1 MSSGPPPA
9 ALPRRR
15 LFLYGL
21 SDMPIQVAMIPVLS
35 LVPNLYGSDMGI
47 PVAVVG
53 TMMLLARSF
62 DIVTDPLIGWCT
74 DHTRTRW
81 GRRRVWML
89 AAIPFLTLA
98 SYKLFVPP
106 DGVDA
111 YYLLLWL
118 VVFWLGWTMLQIPY
132 YALGAELSPSY
143 DERTRITAWRSW
155 IGIAANVVSKVVPVI
170 AGLCTAYFCFDM
182 GGVRNNL
189 LIIGMMMV
197 VLVPLTIGTT
207 VLGVPEPKSFVPART
222 PLLPGLAIM
231 WNNRPFRR
239 LVLALFINF
248 LGQSISTVTVVFFIR
263 DVLQEE
269 NLAILMLLVFFGFNL
284 AGIPFWNWFAHR
296 INKHRAWCIALFA
309 FAGLHCV
316 YMLLGPG
323 DFYYMLPIT
332 ACTGFLGAAFP
343 VVPPSMTADI
353 VDLDTLETGEDRTAM
368 YFAVSSFM
376 VKIGSAFGPFMAL
389 ALLGLTGYDAQA
401 GAGGSVDGLRMLY
414 SFGPAAGF
422 AICALIVW
430 NYPLTRERH
439 QALRASLLD
448 KPVAGESLA

>member
-1 MSSGPPPA
+1 MTADAPP
-9 ALPRRR
+9 ALPRRK
-15 LFLYGL
+15 LFFYGL

-35 LVPNLYGSDMGI
+35 LVPNLYSADMGI
-47 PVAVVG
+47 EVAVVG
-53 TMMLLARSF
+53 AMMLIARSF
-62 DIVTDPLIGWCT
+62 DIVTDPLIGWST

-89 AAIPFLTLA
+89 ASIPFLTLA
-98 SYKLFVPP
+98 SYRLFVPP
-106 DGVDA
+106 DGVGA
-111 YYLLLWL
+111 GYLLLWL
-118 VVFWLGWTMLQIPY
+118 VVFWLGWTMLHIPY
-132 YALGAELSPSY
+132 YALGAELSASY

-155 IGIAANVVSKVVPVI
+155 IGIAANVVSKLVPVM

-182 GGVRNNL
+182 GGIRNNL
-189 LIIGMMMV
+189 LIIGAMML
-197 VLVPLTIGTT
+197 VLVPLTIGST
-207 VLGVPEPKSFVPART
+207 VVGVQEPKSFVPART
-222 PLLPGLAIM
+222 PLLPGLRIM
-231 WNNRPFRR
+231 WKNRPFRR
-239 LVLALFINF
+239 LVAALFINF

-269 NLAILMLLVFFGFNL
+269 NLAILMLLVFFGCQL
-284 AGIPFWNWFAHR
+284 VGIPFWNWFCQR
-296 INKHRAWCIALFA
+296 INKHRAWCLALFA

-323 DFYYMLPIT
+323 DFLYMLPIT

-368 YFAVSSFM
+368 YFAVSSFV

-389 ALLGLTGYDAQA
+389 ALLGMTGYDSAS

-414 SFGPAAGF
+414 SFGPALGF
-422 AICALIVW
+422 ALCAAIVW
-430 NYPLTRERH
+430 GYPLTRARH
-439 QALRASLLD
+439 QALRMELIEKRA
-448 KPVAGESLA
+448 K

>member
-1 MSSGPPPA
+1 MSNPPA
-9 ALPRRR
+9 PTTLPRRK

-21 SDMPIQVAMIPVLS
+21 SEMPIQVAMIPVLS
-35 LVPNLYGSDMGI
+35 LVPNLYSSDMGI
-47 PVAVVG
+47 PVCVVG
-53 TMMLLARSF
+53 FMMLLARCA

-74 DHTRTRW
+74 DHTRGSL

-89 AAIPFLTLA
+89 ASIPFLTLA
-98 SYKLFVPP
+98 SYRLFVPP
-106 DGVDA
+106 DGVDQ

-155 IGIAANVVSKVVPVI
+155 IGIAANVVSKLVPLI

-182 GGVRNNL
+182 GGIRNNL

-197 VLVPLTIGTT
+197 VVVPLTIGTT
-207 VLGVPEPKSFVPART
+207 VLGVAEPKNFVPART
-222 PLLPGLAIM
+222 PLWPGLAIM
-231 WNNRPFRR
+231 WNNEPFKR

-248 LGQSISTVTVVFFIR
+248 FGQAISTVTVVFFIR

-269 NLAILMLLVFFGFNL
+269 NLAILMLLVFFGCNL
-284 AGIPFWNWFAHR
+284 IGIPFWNRFAQR
-296 INKHRAWCIALFA
+296 IDKHRAWCIALFA
-309 FAGLHCV
+309 FAGLHCF
-316 YMLLGPG
+316 YILLGPG

-332 ACTGFLGAAFP
+332 ACTGFLGAAAP

-368 YFAVSSFM
+368 YFAVSSFI
-376 VKIGSAFGPFMAL
+376 VKIGSAFGPFI
-389 ALLGLTGYDAQA
+389 ALLLLGWTGYDQQA
-401 GAGGSVDGLRMLY
+401 GAGGSLAGLRMLY
-414 SFGPAAGF
+414 SFGPALGF
-422 AICALIVW
+422 AVCALIVW
-430 NYPLTRERH
+430 NYPLTRARH
-439 QALRASLLD
+439 QELRAAL
-448 KPVAGESLA
+448 VEQNAA